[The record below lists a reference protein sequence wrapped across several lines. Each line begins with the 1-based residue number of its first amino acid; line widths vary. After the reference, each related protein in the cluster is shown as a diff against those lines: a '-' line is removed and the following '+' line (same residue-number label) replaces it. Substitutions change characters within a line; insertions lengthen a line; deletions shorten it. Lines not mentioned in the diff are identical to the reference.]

1 MLASSVNEHQLLHL
15 QHPMWHFVIHF
26 LVQSH
31 CKKYFFPRSSYT
43 SINIGLYKNQ
53 VKIACNGKSP
63 GQQGTLHNLTVLIF
77 HFRSSKKYYFCRN
90 NHQAGSKKENSISK
104 SQLEGANQTIVKTVL
119 FCVHV
124 CLYLFTI

>member
-1 MLASSVNEHQLLHL
+1 MNINYYTFSTPCGTLLYTSWFNH
-15 QHPMWHFVIHF
+15 IANNI
-26 LVQSH
+26 
-31 CKKYFFPRSSYT
+31 FFPCSSYT
-43 SINIGLYKNQ
+43 TINIELYKNQ
-53 VKIACNGKSP
+53 VEIACNGKSP

-90 NHQAGSKKENSISK
+90 NHQAGSKKENSIFK

-124 CLYLFTI
+124 SLYLLTI